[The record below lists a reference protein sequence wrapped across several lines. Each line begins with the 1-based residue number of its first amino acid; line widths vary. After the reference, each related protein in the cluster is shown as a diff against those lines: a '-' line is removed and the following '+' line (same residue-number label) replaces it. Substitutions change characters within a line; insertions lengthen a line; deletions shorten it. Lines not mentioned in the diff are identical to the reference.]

1 MFQARDEENIC
12 FYAFTGY
19 ILYAMDTRFL
29 ASLVTVIECGSIAEA
44 ARRLGVTPAAIKQ
57 RVRAVE
63 TEVGAALLVRS
74 GRVVRPTVAG
84 AALLDRARVILD
96 GVRDLTSIGASDSPK
111 GEIRL
116 YAMQTALSG
125 LVPDIL
131 SRLSVD
137 YPQIGVRIF
146 RGSSVEAYQKVFTGD
161 VDAAITSEPFFA
173 IPKSFQWAV
182 LREEPFVVLTPAHI
196 RTRDPLKVLAQ
207 EPFIRLDRNVYAG
220 RMIDNYLRRRGIAV
234 KQIYELDGLDAI
246 AIMVD
251 RGLGVTLLPD
261 WAPPWPAGLSLR
273 KLRVPD
279 VTLKR
284 TTGLLWQ
291 RASLRAGLIQA
302 LLQTARTALASTT
315 PDRQR
320 LRRP

>member
-1 MFQARDEENIC
+1 
-12 FYAFTGY
+12 
-19 ILYAMDTRFL
+19 MDTRFL
-29 ASLVTVIECGSIAEA
+29 GSLVTVIECGSIAEA

-63 TEVGAALLVRS
+63 AEVGATLLVRS
-74 GRVVRPTVAG
+74 GRVVRPTMAA
-84 AALLDRARVILD
+84 AALLDRARAVLE
-96 GVRDLTSIGASDSPK
+96 GVRDLTSIGAGDSLR

-116 YAMQTALSG
+116 FAMQTALSG

-137 YPQIGVRIF
+137 HPQIGVRIF

-161 VDAAITSEPFFA
+161 VDAAITSEPSFA
-173 IPKSFQWAV
+173 IPKSFQWVV

-196 RTRDPLKVLAQ
+196 RTRDPFKVLEQ

-220 RMIDNYLRRRGIAV
+220 RMIDTYLRRKGIEV
-234 KQIYELDGLDAI
+234 KQIYELDGLEAI
-246 AIMVD
+246 VIMVD

-279 VTLKR
+279 ASLKR

-302 LLQTARTALASTT
+302 LLETARTALAPPT
-315 PDRQR
+315 QG
-320 LRRP
+320 RPRPRAP